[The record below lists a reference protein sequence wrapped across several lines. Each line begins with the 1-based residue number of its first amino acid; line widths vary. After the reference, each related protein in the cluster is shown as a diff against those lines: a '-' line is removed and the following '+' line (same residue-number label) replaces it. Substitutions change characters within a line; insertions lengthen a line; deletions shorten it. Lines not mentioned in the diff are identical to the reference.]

1 MNEFFLS
8 WFFLS
13 AVDSFIYLRGA
24 EVDSVAGG
32 ITSEGGSSVIVG
44 VRVSSGSIL
53 LTKLSESVGGARLG

>member
-1 MNEFFLS
+1 MFFFS

-32 ITSEGGSSVIVG
+32 ITSEGRSSVIVS
-44 VRVSSGSIL
+44 VRVSSGGFFL
-53 LTKLSESVGGARLG
+53 DKLSESVSGALLG